1 MSNAQLYYSDND
13 NSNKFRETHLL
24 SDWKYRSEPNKSGL
38 FTFRSPKWLS
48 SGTHVRLMDNGKA
61 IFGGQ
66 VVKSRVRK
74 NDFHNYEALD
84 YKHYLLREY
93 SLNKKNI
100 TASSICKLLAKKVT
114 KLKWNIGTTKK
125 KYSRLVF
132 KDKTILSIIN
142 QLIWLEYKEASNLI
156 LFNVDADRKLTFKNY
171 PQTVKGY
178 IFKEAFDYES
188 SLDYSDVRTGYELVD
203 GDGKVI
209 YSYNDKKLQAL
220 WGDIRI
226 QGVYENNES

>member
-1 MSNAQLYYSDND
+1 LSNAKLYYSTND
-13 NSNKFRETHLL
+13 SSNKFTAAPLL

-38 FTFRSPKWLS
+38 LTFRSPKYFS
-48 SGTHVRLMDNGKA
+48 GGTHVRLVDDGKP
-61 IFGGQ
+61 IFGGLI
-66 VVKSRVRK
+66 VKPKVRR

-93 SLNKKNI
+93 TLNKKNI

-114 KLKWNIGTTKK
+114 KLKWNIGSTKK
-125 KYSRLVF
+125 KYPRLQW
-132 KDKTILSIIN
+132 KDTTILSIIN
-142 QLIWLEYKEASNLI
+142 QLIWLEYKKASNLI
-156 LFNVDADRKLTFKNY
+156 LFNVDPDRKLTFKNY

-203 GDGKVI
+203 SEGKVI
-209 YSYNDKKLQAL
+209 SSYTDKKLQAL
-220 WGDIRI
+220 WGDIPI
-226 QGVYENNES
+226 QGVYENDEG